1 MKTKPD
7 YCFKSVVLQSGL
19 CQTQKDI
26 SKSLWANYI
35 LTATGEIVP
44 SKYDLETAENLRSFH
59 LEKNPEWYKE
69 AEKINHA
76 SYERVKRLKNRLSS
90 FIEDGKCC
98 FLTLTF
104 RDEILDKTSPETRRK
119 YISRFLKSFGVPYV
133 ANKDFGKDFG
143 REHYHAVIKT
153 ARIDMQSYDYG
164 FIFAETIH
172 QTKDNVKL
180 AKYIAKL
187 TNHAIKETTKRSVL
201 LYSR

>member
-1 MKTKPD
+1 MRKKPD
-7 YCFKSVVLQSGL
+7 YSFKSKVLQSGL
-19 CQTQKDI
+19 CQKQKDI
-26 SKSLWANYI
+26 SKSFYADYVLN
-35 LTATGEIVP
+35 TTGEIVP
-44 SKYDLETAENLRSFH
+44 SKYNLETAKKLQSFY
-59 LEKNPEWYKE
+59 LETDPEWYIE

-76 SYERVKRLKNRLSS
+76 SYQRVKRLKNRLSS

-104 RDEILDKTSPETRRK
+104 RDEILKKTTPETRRT
-119 YISRFLKSFGVPYV
+119 YIRKFLKSFGVPYV

-172 QTKDNVKL
+172 QTKNNVKL

>member
-26 SKSLWANYI
+26 SKSVWANYV
-35 LTATGEIVP
+35 LTTTGEIVP
-44 SKYDLETAENLRSFH
+44 SKYDIETAESLRSFH

-90 FIEDGKCC
+90 FIEDAKCC

-104 RDEILDKTSPETRRK
+104 RDEILEKTSPETRRT
-119 YISRFLKSFGVPYV
+119 YIRKFLKSFGVPYV

-153 ARIDMQSYDYG
+153 ARIDMQSYEYG

>member
-1 MKTKPD
+1 MKTTPD
-7 YCFKSVVLQSGL
+7 YCFKSLVLQSGL

-26 SKSLWANYI
+26 SKSIWANYV
-35 LTATGEIVP
+35 LNTTGEIVP
-44 SKYDLETAENLRSFH
+44 SKYDLETAQNMRSFY
-59 LEKNPEWYKE
+59 LDKNPEWYIE

-76 SYERVKRLKNRLSS
+76 SYERVKRLKKRISS

-104 RDEILDKTSPETRRK
+104 RDEILKNTSPETRRT
-119 YISRFLKSFGVPYV
+119 YIRKFLKSFGVPYV

-153 ARIDMQSYDYG
+153 ARIDMNLYDYG

>member
-1 MKTKPD
+1 MSKPD
-7 YCFKSVVLQSGL
+7 YSLKSMVLRSGL

-26 SKSLWANYI
+26 SKSIWSDYVLNS
-35 LTATGEIVP
+35 TGEIIP
-44 SKYDLETAENLRSFH
+44 SKFNLETALDLRSFY
-59 LEKNPEWYKE
+59 LENNPDWYKE

-76 SYERVKRLKNRLSS
+76 SYHRVKRLKNRISS
-90 FIEDGKCC
+90 FLEDGSCC

-104 RDEILDKTSPETRRK
+104 RDDILATTSPETRRT
-119 YISRFLKSFGVPYV
+119 YIRRFLKSFNVPFI

-143 REHYHAVIKT
+143 REHYHAVIKVP
-153 ARIDMQSYDYG
+153 RIDLDLYSYGY
-164 FIFAETIH
+164 IFAETIYKS
-172 QTKDNVKL
+172 KDNVKL

>member
-7 YCFKSVVLQSGL
+7 YRFKSVVLSFGL

-26 SKSLWANYI
+26 SKSFWANYV
-35 LTATGEIVP
+35 LTSTGEIVP
-44 SKYDLETAENLRSFH
+44 SKYDLETAESLRSFY
-59 LEKNPEWYKE
+59 LQQYPDMYLE

-104 RDEILDKTSPETRRK
+104 RDEILEKTSPETRRT
-119 YISRFLKSFGVPYV
+119 YIRKFLKSFGVPYV

-153 ARIDMQSYDYG
+153 ARIDMHSYNYG